1 MIGGKKKRKRI
12 KSMRACSKGNK
23 IRGDKNQTIKKY
35 EQREFYRKDWIRL
48 NKNKNKNLFRILLL
62 LFVFFSSW
70 IREREEEEE
79 GESEKNRE
87 GGRKERERGEG
98 ATHERINNAVREE
111 RGEGTAELY
120 VSKGGEPGHD
130 PTTHPRPISGPH
142 LNFNPRCN
150 CRLAR
155 LALSLRVS
163 PRV

>member
-23 IRGDKNQTIKKY
+23 IRGDKNRTIKKY
-35 EQREFYRKDWIRL
+35 KQCEFYRKDWIRL

-87 GGRKERERGEG
+87 GGRKERERGE
-98 ATHERINNAVREE
+98 ERLTNELIMPRERSAEKE
-111 RGEGTAELY
+111 RLNFTWVKAASR
-120 VSKGGEPGHD
+120 VM
-130 PTTHPRPISGPH
+130 TRRPIHVRYLGH
-142 LNFNPRCN
+142 TWILIH
-150 CRLAR
+150 A
-155 LALSLRVS
+155 AIAASLD
-163 PRV
+163 